1 MSFADWSTTA
11 SANGSVL
18 GVNIAENCPPS
29 NVNDAIR
36 AALAQIRAAINPALD
51 DFLSSTSLSSA
62 RSALGVASPDSSSS
76 LTAFGNL
83 TNAANKVPYMTGSDT
98 WSTADFTSFG
108 RSVVACGNAAALNTL
123 LGAEGASG
131 TFGTNSIDVRMAIG
145 TNTLCIKGGSGTLA
159 ANTTGTLSFGVTFA
173 VAPVC
178 IVTGGDSDV
187 QSEGQI
193 RISANPTTTGVAIIN
208 AGPASGTYNW
218 VALGRV

>member
-11 SANGSVL
+11 SANGSTL
-18 GVNIAENCPPS
+18 GTNIAENCPPS
-29 NVNDAIR
+29 NVNDAMR
-36 AALAQIRAAINPALD
+36 AIMAQLRSAINPALD
-51 DFLSSTSLSSA
+51 SFLSSTSLSSA
-62 RSALGVASPDSSSS
+62 RSALGVASPDSSAS

-83 TNAANKVPYMTGSDT
+83 TNAANKVPYMTGSDAWT
-98 WSTADFTSFG
+98 TTDFTSFG

-123 LGAEGASG
+123 LGASGASG
-131 TFGTNSIDVRMAIG
+131 TFGANSLDVRLAIG

-178 IVTGGDSDV
+178 IITGGDSDV

-208 AGPASGTYNW
+208 AGPSTGTYNW
-218 VALGRV
+218 VALGKI